1 MGKYNFSNIPK
12 EFNTSSQPLA
22 IKFLKFAKDAFGM
35 DFSTGPTTP
44 LTNLLVDWKE
54 ENIKD

>member
-1 MGKYNFSNIPK
+1 MPK
-12 EFNTSSQPLA
+12 EFYTSSQHWA

-44 LTNLLVDWKE
+44 LTNLLFDWKE